1 MNIVYLKLLFFI
13 GTMSKRDAY
22 LETGSLTPGGLT
34 PGRLETGSLIP
45 GGLTPGGLETGSL
58 IPGGLIPGGL
68 ETGGLEK
75 GGLET
80 GTLETGGLETGSLQ
94 GDETK
99 LTRYEKIQKI
109 FEGFLIKLKDQLKKL
124 KSSLNKVILDKG
136 NLRFIV
142 LLDSIN
148 SLNSDKLQFG
158 SEM

>member
-1 MNIVYLKLLFFI
+1 
-13 GTMSKRDAY
+13 MSKRDAY

-34 PGRLETGSLIP
+34 PGGLETGSLIP
-45 GGLTPGGLETGSL
+45 GGLTPGGLETGS
-58 IPGGLIPGGL
+58 LIPGGL

-99 LTRYEKIQKI
+99 LTRSEKIQKI